1 MGKIDEYMNRAKDLA
16 EEAGSAAKTVAGD
29 AVSRAK
35 ELAEEGGKARELAK
49 STKAQAASFTEEAK
63 EKVQGLMKDTRA
75 MKEIR
80 QGIAELEALPE
91 FEGSILYN
99 MELESMI
106 NYLKSLALSIE
117 DKRLDDRSVEEE
129 IRKVMDKASPDAAP
143 QTEEEKAIAGAKA
156 VAYAACERALQTLN
170 A

>member
-1 MGKIDEYMNRAKDLA
+1 
-16 EEAGSAAKTVAGD
+16 
-29 AVSRAK
+29 
-35 ELAEEGGKARELAK
+35 
-49 STKAQAASFTEEAK
+49 
-63 EKVQGLMKDTRA
+63 

-129 IRKVMDKASPDAAP
+129 IRKVMDKALPDADP

-156 VAYAACERALQTLN
+156 VAHAACERALQTLD